1 MIEMFVTGVALDVRS
16 DIPLVILHDE
26 ERKYTLPIWIGQA
39 EAQAIARGL
48 EGLEMER
55 PMTHDLMI
63 EMMESMGTV
72 IDSVEINSFEDTTFF
87 ASIMMVD
94 AKQNTTVV
102 DARPSDAIALALRCE
117 APIFVSEAILDD
129 LNPEFT
135 AQAYEI
141 SAEEDEDLFETF
153 FSPDGDVSFSAE
165 EEGDELIDDWEFKQ
179 FISNVKASDF
189 VSKGL

>member
-87 ASIMMVD
+87 ASIMMID

-117 APIFVSEAILDD
+117 APIFVAETILDD

-141 SAEEDEDLFETF
+141 SEEEDEDLFETF
-153 FSPDGDVSFSAE
+153 FSPDGEVAFTSE

-189 VSKGL
+189 VSKGF